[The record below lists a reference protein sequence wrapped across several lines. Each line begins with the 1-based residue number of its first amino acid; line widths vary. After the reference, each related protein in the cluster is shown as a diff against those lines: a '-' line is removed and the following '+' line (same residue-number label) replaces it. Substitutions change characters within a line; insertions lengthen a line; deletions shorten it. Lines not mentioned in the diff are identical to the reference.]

1 MGFLSRHR
9 GLLVGLAA
17 AGTVAAPAALGAA
30 EVKLPQTVVWT
41 AYDVGTTG
49 YNQAVGIGSVIKN
62 KIGSNLRVLPGK
74 NDVSRLAPLREGKVQ
89 FTATGSDSV
98 YSQEALYT
106 FGRRDW
112 GPIPIRL
119 VILNV
124 SDAASTSLATAK
136 DAGIKT
142 LYDLKGKR
150 VAWVKG
156 APALNKAVE
165 AYLAFGDLT
174 WDDVQKVEVSGYG
187 ASINAMIEGQL
198 DALNGATNSP
208 PFLKVEA
215 SPRGLYFPPVPHD
228 DEEGWKRLNS
238 VVPWFFKHKAT
249 LGATIPKEG
258 QEMANTAYPILAT
271 IEKQPE
277 DLVYNMT
284 KAMVE
289 YFDEYKDASPG
300 ANGWDIKR
308 QVFGQVFLPYHEGAI
323 RFYKE
328 VGIWKPEYQEV
339 HERNLKRQEVINAA
353 WAQHLK
359 TGSQDET
366 EYEVQWMKVRY
377 EALKQAGLNPI
388 MESWEP

>member
-1 MGFLSRHR
+1 MGIFERN
-9 GLLVGLAA
+9 
-17 AGTVAAPAALGAA
+17 AALGAA
-30 EVKLPQTVVWT
+30 LGAAVALAAGPLAAAEAKLPQTVVWT

-74 NDVSRLAPLREGKVQ
+74 NDVSRLAPLLDGKAQ
-89 FTATGSDSV
+89 FSATGSDCV

-106 FGRRDW
+106 FGRKGW
-112 GPIPIRL
+112 GPSPARL

-165 AYLAFGDLT
+165 AYLAFGNLT
-174 WDDVQKVEVSGYG
+174 WDDVVKVEVSGYG
-187 ASINAMIEGQL
+187 ASVNAMIEGQL

-208 PFLKVEA
+208 PFLKVES
-215 SPRGLYFPPVPHD
+215 SPRGLHFPPVPHD
-228 DEEGWKRLNS
+228 DTEGWKRLNA
-238 VVPWFFKHKAT
+238 VVPWFFKHRAT
-249 LGATIPKEG
+249 LGAAIPKEG
-258 QEMANTAYPILAT
+258 QEMANTPYPVLISL
-271 IEKQPE
+271 ERQPE

-284 KAMVE
+284 KVMVD

-308 QVFGQVFLPYHEGAI
+308 QVFDQVFLPYHDGAI
-323 RFYKE
+323 RYYKE
-328 VGIWKPEYQEV
+328 AGIWKPEYQEV
-339 HERNLKRQEVINAA
+339 HERNLKRQEVIQAA
-353 WAQHLK
+353 WKKHQE
-359 TGSQDET
+359 TGPEDENA
-366 EYEVQWMKVRY
+366 YERAWMKIRY
-377 EALKQAGLNPI
+377 DALMEAGLPPI
-388 MESWEP
+388 MEKWEQ